1 MEFMERN
8 TMKILIAYDGSEC
21 ADAAVVNLRRAGI
34 PNDAEVLL
42 VYVIDIGSSPSIGPE
57 LQAGVARQPS
67 KIDLKEA
74 KALTHNAFRWI
85 ESNFPGWNASR
96 QVLWGSPAKVILEK
110 AHSWRADLIIVGSHG
125 RSLPG
130 RVLLGSVSLKIAHEA
145 RCSVRVIR
153 SASKGD
159 GPVRI
164 VAGMDGSPQ
173 ARAVIEELSR
183 RAWPKETEV
192 RIVSVV
198 ESMAPIVA
206 ALQPAVGSER
216 TIVAV
221 QDSIQRQRDQ
231 FQEIAREFHSV
242 LERAG
247 LVVSEVLV
255 EGNPKQELLAEV
267 KRWNANSIFV
277 GARGLGRLEEILLGS
292 TSSSVLKNALCA
304 VEIVR
309 RHS

>member
-1 MEFMERN
+1 MEAEKS
-8 TMKILIAYDGSEC
+8 TMKVLIAYDGSEC

-42 VYVIDIGSSPSIGPE
+42 AYVMDIANE
-57 LQAGVARQPS
+57 PS

-85 ESNFPGWNASR
+85 ESKFPGWNASR
-96 QVLWGSPAKVILEK
+96 QVLWGSPASVILKK
-110 AHSWRADLIIVGSHG
+110 AHSWRPDLIIVGSHG

-153 SASKGD
+153 SGSHVD
-159 GPVRI
+159 RPVRI
-164 VAGMDGSPQ
+164 VAGMDGSTQ
-173 ARAVIEELSR
+173 ARRVIDELSR
-183 RAWPKETEV
+183 RVWPKETEV

-206 ALQPAVGSER
+206 AIPPAVGSER

-242 LERAG
+242 LGRAG

-255 EGNPKQELLAEV
+255 EGNPKHELLAEA
-267 KRWNANSIFV
+267 KRWNADNIFV
-277 GARGLGRLEEILLGS
+277 GARGLGRLEELLLGS
-292 TSSSVLKNALCA
+292 TSSSVLKHAPCT

-309 RHS
+309 RES